1 MVLKMND
8 CTCSN
13 CVFTGNG
20 QRYCY
25 DCGKY
30 TKAPTAEELERQID
44 AIRFAYLD
52 IVSMSEVASDYYIDV
67 DELSSAATETKGELE
82 KAFPWLVEHGKGE

>member
-1 MVLKMND
+1 MNK
-8 CTCSN
+8 CNCNN

-30 TKAPTAEELERQID
+30 TKAPTAEELESQID
-44 AIRFAYLD
+44 AIKYAYLD
-52 IVSMSEVASDYYIDV
+52 IAAMSDPNVDV
-67 DELSSAATETKGELE
+67 DELSDAASKTKVDLE
-82 KAFPWLVEHGKGE
+82 KAFPWLVE